1 MNNKLLTLAVSGV
14 VGLGLVS
21 YGATQVSA
29 YQGSTTAVGPNH
41 TVEREAAMDK
51 IVDSN
56 DYAGWKKLMTEDGRN
71 PGVLRKIETQAEFDK
86 FAAAEK
92 LTDAGKTA
100 EAEVIRK
107 ELGLGVKMN
116 NETGTGSQNG
126 AGTRGGNGGNGGDGV
141 CDNQ

>member
-126 AGTRGGNGGNGGDGV
+126 SGTRGGNGGNGGDGV

>member
-1 MNNKLLTLAVSGV
+1 MNNKLLTLSVSGL
-14 VGLGLVS
+14 VGLGLIS

-56 DYAGWKKLMTEDGRN
+56 DYAAWKKLMTEDGRN

-100 EAEVIRK
+100 EAEAIRK
-107 ELGLGVKMN
+107 ELGLGVRMN
-116 NETGTGSQNG
+116 NGT
-126 AGTRGGNGGNGGDGV
+126 GTRGGNGNGGNGV